1 MPGSNKKRG
10 QTEVE
15 VIRDWFVN
23 IFMPLEKTADIVVTD
38 FKFEQLSHL
47 RQHGNSR
54 LSWPASEAAAASK
67 TGSRLRAD
75 PGVAD
80 TDSDPCQVP
89 NAGGG
94 EHSPTSPFS
103 VLKKADVELKV
114 GGKTKIYSVVIKV
127 LPTDDVERHTSRR
140 KFSDLLKFSK
150 EVQVY
155 CQALRCMVSYDEKR
169 YSSACIEPP
178 VPKCY
183 LGQLDAQNDVL
194 VLEDLG
200 QSGYRK
206 YAGPSGLGAASNGA
220 APPNN
225 TSRLFISDVD
235 HCRVVLRRLAHFHA
249 FSTLIQ
255 RDADETLLDLF
266 PFAVDASVFRESFQ
280 SRVAVVKAELVKYLV
295 CNKGMGVS
303 DSDEAAEKV
312 ERHLQD
318 LFWKLVE
325 LRAQPHN
332 MRMCVLAHGAL
343 DLRNIVFQYDETS
356 GRPTGAKFLDF
367 STMTVSSPIVD
378 ISYFLHSS
386 VLPEVAAHHHSTL
399 LTAYH
404 RAHLEAIKSFG
415 MHGFEMELE
424 DLLTEYHAKQDYGA
438 MMACLLKPA
447 LYVLQCLNGGGS
459 TGSLASVE
467 DKDKEK
473 SSSKSKDSKNGHA
486 TQKNGANNLVN
497 GNDEDVNAITNGGCA
512 EEDGLAASKDSDAA
526 EKSAEKSGSSLKI
539 DKNMVPVD
547 LRLHGYLSTLAK
559 ACPCPCAV
567 GSRELTIAELSADSL
582 EELHNVAKQQLED
595 HKLKAFDCN
604 GSTKSLKKIFLGFI
618 STSSNNNVS
627 NHTSSSSKNNDL
639 AASNGDKTEAKD
651 SKDSKDVKEKDSKK
665 KSKEK
670 DKDKDKDKDKENKNK
685 NKAKT

>member
-1 MPGSNKKRG
+1 MVGK
-10 QTEVE
+10 TEVE
-15 VIRDWFVN
+15 VIRDWFIN
-23 IFMPLEKTADIVVTD
+23 IFMPVEKTADIEVTD
-38 FKFEQLSHL
+38 FKFEQLNHL
-47 RQHGNSR
+47 RAQYHKNANRAGNQR
-54 LSWPASEAAAASK
+54 LPP
-67 TGSRLRAD
+67 D
-75 PGVAD
+75 PGVE
-80 TDSDPCQVP
+80 SDGSLEATG
-89 NAGGG
+89 NSNGNN
-94 EHSPTSPFS
+94 SPFT
-103 VLKKADVELKV
+103 VLKKADVELMV
-114 GGKTKIYSVVIKV
+114 GGKKKIYSVVIKV
-127 LPTDDVERHTSRR
+127 LPTDDCERHTSRR

-206 YAGPSGLGAASNGA
+206 FCGNVATASHT
-220 APPNN
+220 N
-225 TSRLFISDVD
+225 TRYLSDMD

-266 PFAVDASVFRESFQ
+266 PFAVDASVFREQFQ
-280 SRVAVVKAELVKYLV
+280 SRVAIVKAELVRYLV
-295 CNKGMGVS
+295 CNKGMVS
-303 DSDEAAEKV
+303 GGDADEAADKV
-312 ERHLQD
+312 ERQLQD

-332 MRMCVLAHGAL
+332 MRMCVLAHGSL

-356 GRPTGAKFLDF
+356 GRPISAKFLDF
-367 STMTVSSPIVD
+367 STMTVSSPIID

-386 VLPEVAAHHHSTL
+386 VLPEVAAHHHSSL
-399 LTAYH
+399 LTVYH

-415 MHGFEMELE
+415 MHGFEMELD

-447 LYVLQCLNGGGS
+447 LYVLQCIGNGNNNPANATESSNNGASSPKNGTNKNGTGFNGS
-459 TGSLASVE
+459 TSLTDVE
-467 DKDKEK
+467 NNEDLETQTEDNEE
-473 SSSKSKDSKNGHA
+473 NGHGQ
-486 TQKNGANNLVN
+486 T
-497 GNDEDVNAITNGGCA
+497 NAVQQP
-512 EEDGLAASKDSDAA
+512 
-526 EKSAEKSGSSLKI
+526 SLKI
-539 DKNMVPVD
+539 DKNLVPVD
-547 LRLHGYLSTLAK
+547 LRLHGYLSNLAK

-582 EELHNVAKQQLED
+582 EDLHIVAKQQIED

-604 GSTKSLKKIFLGFI
+604 GATRSTLKKLFKGLI
-618 STSSNNNVS
+618 TSSNNNQS
-627 NHTSSSSKNNDL
+627 SIENTASKSKSTSST
-639 AASNGDKTEAKD
+639 SNMPNAPPKEEAE
-651 SKDSKDVKEKDSKK
+651 STTT
-665 KSKEK
+665 KSKSK
-670 DKDKDKDKDKENKNK
+670 S
-685 NKAKT
+685 

>member
-1 MPGSNKKRG
+1 MSKAFSQKGYTTIIVSARHYIQLFSQGEDDSWCGNTKSSMKRGVVG

-15 VIRDWFVN
+15 VIRDWFVK

-47 RQHGNSR
+47 RAQYQNQQQKSR
-54 LSWPASEAAAASK
+54 SGGGRPP
-67 TGSRLRAD
+67 AD
-75 PGVAD
+75 PGV
-80 TDSDPCQVP
+80 DSDSSAC
-89 NAGGG
+89 NGDNGLNG
-94 EHSPTSPFS
+94 SNSPFT
-103 VLKKADVELKV
+103 VLKKADVELMV
-114 GGKTKIYSVVIKV
+114 GGKAKVYSVVIKV

-200 QSGYRK
+200 QTGYRK
-206 YAGPSGLGAASNGA
+206 FNGGCTTA
-220 APPNN
+220 TRYLAD
-225 TSRLFISDVD
+225 ID

-249 FSTLIQ
+249 FSTVIQ
-255 RDADETLLDLF
+255 RDAEETLLDLF
-266 PFAVDASVFRESFQ
+266 PFAVDASVFKESFQ
-280 SRVAVVKAELVKYLV
+280 ARVAVVKAELVRYLV
-295 CNKGMGVS
+295 CNKGMVS
-303 DSDEAAEKV
+303 DADEAAEKV

-318 LFWKLVE
+318 LFWRLVE

-343 DLRNIVFQYDETS
+343 DLRNIVFLYDETS
-356 GRPTGAKFLDF
+356 GRPISAKFLDF
-367 STMTVSSPIVD
+367 STLTVSSPIID

-386 VLPEVAAHHHSTL
+386 VLPEVASHHHSTL
-399 LTAYH
+399 LTTYH

-415 MHGFEMELE
+415 MHGFEMELD

-447 LYVLQCLNGGGS
+447 LYVLQCIGS
-459 TGSLASVE
+459 VDQSPEA
-467 DKDKEK
+467 
-473 SSSKSKDSKNGHA
+473 A
-486 TQKNGANNLVN
+486 
-497 GNDEDVNAITNGGCA
+497 TNGDKVANG
-512 EEDGLAASKDSDAA
+512 DKTTNGDKASNGDKATNG
-526 EKSAEKSGSSLKI
+526 KHINGSASNNDIEAVTNDDDDDLELDNGSRPWSRSEHESTLKI
-539 DKNMVPVD
+539 DKNLVPVD
-547 LRLHGYLSTLAK
+547 LRLHGYLSNLAK

-567 GSRELTIAELSADSL
+567 GSRDLTIAELSADSL
-582 EELHNVAKQQLED
+582 EELHIEARQQVED

-604 GSTKSLKKIFLGFI
+604 GSTKSTLKKLFKGLITPTQGGNNTNI
-618 STSSNNNVS
+618 SSSGNKTNNN
-627 NHTSSSSKNNDL
+627 SSSTAEAGSEASKKASSKEAPAAL
-639 AASNGDKTEAKD
+639 AAGESG
-651 SKDSKDVKEKDSKK
+651 
-665 KSKEK
+665 KSK
-670 DKDKDKDKDKENKNK
+670 
-685 NKAKT
+685 

>member
-1 MPGSNKKRG
+1 MVGK
-10 QTEVE
+10 TEVE
-15 VIRDWFVN
+15 VIRDWFIN
-23 IFMPLEKTADIVVTD
+23 IFMPVEKTADIEVTD
-38 FKFEQLSHL
+38 FKFEQLNHL
-47 RQHGNSR
+47 RAQYHKNANRVAGNQR
-54 LSWPASEAAAASK
+54 LPP
-67 TGSRLRAD
+67 D
-75 PGVAD
+75 PGVE
-80 TDSDPCQVP
+80 SDGSLE
-89 NAGGG
+89 ATGGNSNG
-94 EHSPTSPFS
+94 NNSPFT
-103 VLKKADVELKV
+103 VLKKADVELMV
-114 GGKTKIYSVVIKV
+114 GGKKKIYSVVIKV
-127 LPTDDVERHTSRR
+127 LPTDDCERHTSRR

-206 YAGPSGLGAASNGA
+206 FCGNVHATASHHT
-220 APPNN
+220 N
-225 TSRLFISDVD
+225 TRYLSDMD

-266 PFAVDASVFRESFQ
+266 PFAVDASVFREQFQ
-280 SRVAVVKAELVKYLV
+280 SRVAIVKAELVRYLV
-295 CNKGMGVS
+295 CNKGMVS
-303 DSDEAAEKV
+303 GGDADEAADKV
-312 ERHLQD
+312 ERQLQD

-332 MRMCVLAHGAL
+332 MRMCVLAHGSL

-356 GRPTGAKFLDF
+356 GRPISAKFLDF
-367 STMTVSSPIVD
+367 STMTVSSPIID

-386 VLPEVAAHHHSTL
+386 VLPEVAAHHHSSL
-399 LTAYH
+399 LTVYH

-415 MHGFEMELE
+415 MHGFEMELD

-447 LYVLQCLNGGGS
+447 LYVLQCIGNGNGNNPANATESSNNGGASSPKNGTNKNGTGFNGS
-459 TGSLASVE
+459 TSLTDVE
-467 DKDKEK
+467 NNEDLETQTEDNNEE
-473 SSSKSKDSKNGHA
+473 NGHGQ
-486 TQKNGANNLVN
+486 T
-497 GNDEDVNAITNGGCA
+497 NAVQQP
-512 EEDGLAASKDSDAA
+512 
-526 EKSAEKSGSSLKI
+526 SLKI
-539 DKNMVPVD
+539 DKNLVPVD
-547 LRLHGYLSTLAK
+547 LRLHGYLSNLAK

-582 EELHNVAKQQLED
+582 EDLHIVAKQQIED

-604 GSTKSLKKIFLGFI
+604 GATRSTLKKLFKGLI
-618 STSSNNNVS
+618 TSSNNNQS
-627 NHTSSSSKNNDL
+627 SIENNSKSKSTSST
-639 AASNGDKTEAKD
+639 SNMPNAPPKEEAE
-651 SKDSKDVKEKDSKK
+651 STTT
-665 KSKEK
+665 KSKSK
-670 DKDKDKDKDKENKNK
+670 S
-685 NKAKT
+685 

>member
-1 MPGSNKKRG
+1 MGGRVNNGLSSLRGCCVIFQPQCPPERRHKSLTGTYIVLQGEDDSWCATTRKGSIKRRG
-10 QTEVE
+10 PVGKTEVE
-15 VIRDWFVN
+15 VIRDWFIN
-23 IFMPLEKTADIVVTD
+23 IFMPVEKTADIEVTD
-38 FKFEQLSHL
+38 FKFEQLNHL
-47 RQHGNSR
+47 RAQYRSTASNKPQHR
-54 LSWPASEAAAASK
+54 IPP
-67 TGSRLRAD
+67 D
-75 PGVAD
+75 PGVE
-80 TDSDPCQVP
+80 SDGSAS
-89 NAGGG
+89 NEAGGHNG
-94 EHSPTSPFS
+94 NSPFT
-103 VLKKADVELKV
+103 VLKKADVELLV
-114 GGKTKIYSVVIKV
+114 GGKKKIYSVVIKV
-127 LPTDDVERHTSRR
+127 LPTDDCERHTSRR

-206 YAGPSGLGAASNGA
+206 FSGSASNGL
-220 APPNN
+220 N
-225 TSRLFISDVD
+225 TRYLSDMD

-266 PFAVDASVFRESFQ
+266 PFAVDASVFREQFQ
-280 SRVAVVKAELVKYLV
+280 SRVAIVKAELVRYLV
-295 CNKGMGVS
+295 CNKGMVS
-303 DSDEAAEKV
+303 DADEAADRV
-312 ERHLQD
+312 ERQLQD

-332 MRMCVLAHGAL
+332 MRMCVLAHGSL

-356 GRPTGAKFLDF
+356 GRPISAKFLDF
-367 STMTVSSPIVD
+367 STMTVSSPIID

-386 VLPEVAAHHHSTL
+386 VLPEVAAHHHSSL
-399 LTAYH
+399 LTVYH

-415 MHGFEMELE
+415 MHGFEMELD

-447 LYVLQCLNGGGS
+447 LYVLQCIGGNNNENGAGTS
-459 TGSLASVE
+459 P
-467 DKDKEK
+467 
-473 SSSKSKDSKNGHA
+473 KNG
-486 TQKNGANNLVN
+486 NG
-497 GNDEDVNAITNGGCA
+497 TNGTGFNGSITTDGENNEDATTTADEA
-512 EEDGLAASKDSDAA
+512 ESAERPPEAASTTST
-526 EKSAEKSGSSLKI
+526 SLKI
-539 DKNMVPVD
+539 DKNLVPVD
-547 LRLHGYLSTLAK
+547 LRLHGYLSNLAK

-582 EELHNVAKQQLED
+582 EDLHIVAKQQIED

-604 GSTKSLKKIFLGFI
+604 GATRQTLKKLFKGLMTNHSQNSIDGAAHK
-618 STSSNNNVS
+618 SEKSNSKNSENQ
-627 NHTSSSSKNNDL
+627 NSSSKSSQLPNAPPKNEVE
-639 AASNGDKTEAKD
+639 AEDKP
-651 SKDSKDVKEKDSKK
+651 V
-665 KSKEK
+665 KSKSK
-670 DKDKDKDKDKENKNK
+670 S
-685 NKAKT
+685 

>member
-1 MPGSNKKRG
+1 MVGK
-10 QTEVE
+10 TEVE
-15 VIRDWFVN
+15 VIRDWFIN
-23 IFMPLEKTADIVVTD
+23 IFMPVEKTADIEVTD
-38 FKFEQLSHL
+38 FKFEQLNHL
-47 RQHGNSR
+47 RAQYHKNNANRANQR
-54 LSWPASEAAAASK
+54 LPP
-67 TGSRLRAD
+67 D
-75 PGVAD
+75 PGVE
-80 TDSDPCQVP
+80 SDGSLE
-89 NAGGG
+89 ATGGNSNG
-94 EHSPTSPFS
+94 NNSPFT
-103 VLKKADVELKV
+103 VLKKADVELMV
-114 GGKTKIYSVVIKV
+114 GGKKKIYSVVIKV
-127 LPTDDVERHTSRR
+127 LPTDDCERHTSRR

-206 YAGPSGLGAASNGA
+206 FCGNVHATASSHHT
-220 APPNN
+220 N
-225 TSRLFISDVD
+225 TRYLSDMD

-266 PFAVDASVFRESFQ
+266 PFAVDASVFREQFQ
-280 SRVAVVKAELVKYLV
+280 SRVAIVKAELVRYLV
-295 CNKGMGVS
+295 CNKGMVS
-303 DSDEAAEKV
+303 GGHDADEAADKV
-312 ERHLQD
+312 ERQLQD

-332 MRMCVLAHGAL
+332 MRMCVLAHGSL

-356 GRPTGAKFLDF
+356 GRPISAKFLDF
-367 STMTVSSPIVD
+367 STMTVSSPIID

-386 VLPEVAAHHHSTL
+386 VLPEVAAHHHSSL
-399 LTAYH
+399 LTVYH

-415 MHGFEMELE
+415 MHGFEMELD

-447 LYVLQCLNGGGS
+447 LYVLQCIGNGNGNNPAESSNNGGASSPKNGTSNKNGTGFNGS
-459 TGSLASVE
+459 TSLTDVE
-467 DKDKEK
+467 NNEDLETQTEDNNEET
-473 SSSKSKDSKNGHA
+473 NGHGQ
-486 TQKNGANNLVN
+486 T
-497 GNDEDVNAITNGGCA
+497 NAVQQP
-512 EEDGLAASKDSDAA
+512 
-526 EKSAEKSGSSLKI
+526 SLKI
-539 DKNMVPVD
+539 DKNLVPVD
-547 LRLHGYLSTLAK
+547 LRLHGYLSNLAK

-582 EELHNVAKQQLED
+582 EDLHIVAKQQIED

-604 GSTKSLKKIFLGFI
+604 GATRSTLKKLFKGLI
-618 STSSNNNVS
+618 TSSNNNQS
-627 NHTSSSSKNNDL
+627 SIENNSKSKSTSST
-639 AASNGDKTEAKD
+639 SNMPNAPPKEEAE
-651 SKDSKDVKEKDSKK
+651 STTT
-665 KSKEK
+665 KSKSK
-670 DKDKDKDKDKENKNK
+670 S
-685 NKAKT
+685 